1 MCSLGTWLA
10 FGCHDALIADV
21 HTDRW
26 DLMVGVSTGGRERGE
41 RGEVR
46 DLKGRMRRKETGGDE
61 EGEVGWMGRRKGKWS
76 MDGWREK

>member
-26 DLMVGVSTGGRERGE
+26 DLMVGVATGGREGGEERDEKGGE
-41 RGEVR
+41 R
-46 DLKGRMRRKETGGDE
+46 MRGKEEEE
-61 EGEVGWMGRRKGKWS
+61 EG
-76 MDGWREK
+76 